1 MTPTEREESQGETKM
16 VKILFI
22 ADIIGE
28 PGRKTVNKIL
38 NELKKKE
45 NIEFTIANAENAAGG
60 FGLTKNV
67 AEEIIN
73 SGVEVLTLGN
83 HVWDRKEIKDIID
96 DQRILR
102 PANYPPFT
110 PGKGYNF
117 YFSNQKTEISVVNL
131 MGRVYMPDLDC
142 PFRCMDT
149 LIPEI
154 KKETNLIIVD
164 FHAEITSEK
173 QALGWYLDGKVSAVI
188 GTHTHVQTAD
198 ERILPEGT
206 AYITDCGMTGP
217 RDSVIGIKKEIILKK
232 YLTQIPLRFE
242 VAAKDLIFSAV
253 IIDLDEKSGKA
264 TNIKRLQIP
273 AGDM

>member
-1 MTPTEREESQGETKM
+1 M
-16 VKILFI
+16 VRILFI

-28 PGRKTVNKIL
+28 PGRKTVNKVL
-38 NELKKKE
+38 SELKRKE

-67 AEEIIN
+67 AEEIFA

-83 HVWDRKEIKDIID
+83 HVWDRKEIKEIID
-96 DQRILR
+96 EARVLR

-110 PGKGYNF
+110 PGRGYNF
-117 YFSNQKTEISVVNL
+117 YSSFKGTKIAVVNL

-142 PFRCMDT
+142 PFRSMDGF
-149 LIPEI
+149 LPEI
-154 KKETNLIIVD
+154 KKETNIIIVD

-173 QALGWYLDGKVSAVI
+173 QAFGWYLDGKVSAVI
-188 GTHTHVQTAD
+188 GTHTHIQTAD
-198 ERILPEGT
+198 ERVLPEGT

-242 VAAKDLIFSAV
+242 VAKKDLIFSGV
-253 IIDLDEKSGKA
+253 IVDLEEKSGKA
-264 TNIKRLQIP
+264 LSIKRLQI
-273 AGDM
+273 AIGDL